1 MISRRSLIAG
11 GAAAAAAV
19 AAPRFTLAAGPAAT
33 VKIGFIDSFSGVFS
47 DIAAIHKVGAELA
60 LADMNANPKSR
71 VKFEFS
77 YADDNSKPAVAGTE
91 ARRLVGQDNV
101 DVLFG
106 LTSSANGLALAAL
119 ANELGTF
126 MLELGPQDSSI
137 TGAKAGKLTY
147 RFSPN
152 NHMMLKTL
160 STRVLALGKKWYFIQ
175 ADYAFGKDAYN
186 ELSAILS
193 RAGGTEIGHDVV
205 KLGTSDFSSNLTK
218 ARNTDADVL
227 MLANSGLDAANA
239 AKQFVDYGL
248 GKKMKLAGINLE
260 DFYYKAVPLDAIA
273 GTTFPVAWTPTCSD
287 GARKLTARLKK
298 NVSGPI
304 SWRHYFGDMGATALM
319 QRINSA
325 GTTQADKLAAAFENY
340 SFDAAKPSRS
350 TFQAWDHQLAQDVFA
365 GSVVTQKRFDKT
377 QFMFDLVGEVA
388 ASDSD
393 GGPNTPWAREAKA
406 AFASQ
411 TLTPRA
417 NYTPKTF

>member
-11 GAAAAAAV
+11 GAAAAAAATV
-19 AAPRFTLAAGPAAT
+19 PRFTLAAGPAAT

-47 DIAAIHKVGAELA
+47 DIAAYHKTGAELA
-60 LADMNANPKSR
+60 LADMNAKGR
-71 VKFEFS
+71 VKFEFAF
-77 YADDNSKPAVAGTE
+77 ADDNSKPAVATTE
-91 ARRLVGQDNV
+91 ARRLVGQENV

-106 LTSSANGLALAAL
+106 LTSSANGLALAPL

-137 TGAKAGKLTY
+137 TGSKAGKLTY

-186 ELSAILS
+186 ELSAILQ
-193 RAGGTEIGHDVV
+193 RAGGTEIGHDIV
-205 KLGTSDFSSNLTK
+205 KLGTSDFSPNLTK
-218 ARNTDADVL
+218 ARNSDADVL

-248 GKKMKLAGINLE
+248 SKKMKLAGINLE

-287 GARKLTARLKK
+287 GARRLTARLKRSV
-298 NVSGPI
+298 NGPI
-304 SWRHYFGDMGATALM
+304 SWRHYFGYMGATALM
-319 QRINSA
+319 QRIMEA
-325 GTTQADKLAAAFENY
+325 RTTQAEKLAAAFENY

-350 TFQAWDHQLAQDVFA
+350 TFLPWDHQLTQDVFA
-365 GSVVTQKRFDKT
+365 GAVVTTKRFAQT
-377 QFMFDLVGEVA
+377 QFMFDLVGEVSA
-388 ASDSD
+388 ADAD
-393 GGPNTPWAREAKA
+393 GGPNAPWAREAKA
-406 AFASQ
+406 AMASQ
-411 TLTPRA
+411 TVTARP
-417 NYTPKTF
+417 NYVAKTF

>member
-1 MISRRSLIAG
+1 MISRRSLLAG

-19 AAPRFTLAAGPAAT
+19 SAPRFTLAAGPAAT

-47 DIAAIHKVGAELA
+47 DIAAYHKIGAELA
-60 LADMNANPKSR
+60 LADMNAKGR

-77 YADDNSKPAVAGTE
+77 YADDNSKPAVATTE

-106 LTSSANGLALAAL
+106 MTSSANGLALAPL

-126 MLELGPQDSSI
+126 LLELGPQDSTI
-137 TGAKAGKLTY
+137 TGTKAGKLTY

-152 NHMMLKTL
+152 NRMMLKTL

-186 ELSAILS
+186 ELSAILQ
-193 RAGGTEIGHDVV
+193 RAGGTEVGHDVV
-205 KLGTSDFSSNLTK
+205 KLGTSDFSPNLTK
-218 ARNTDADVL
+218 ARNSDADVL

-287 GARKLTARLKK
+287 GARRLTARLKRS
-298 NVSGPI
+298 VSGPI
-304 SWRHYFGDMGATALM
+304 SWRHYFGYVGATALM
-319 QRINSA
+319 QRITEA
-325 GTTQADKLAAAFENY
+325 RTTNAEKLAQAFENY

-350 TFQAWDHQLAQDVFA
+350 TFQAWDHQLTQDVFA
-365 GSVVTQKRFDKT
+365 GAVVNSKRFAQT
-377 QFMFDLVGEVA
+377 QFMFDVVGEVA
-388 ASDSD
+388 AADAD

-406 AFASQ
+406 AIASQ
-411 TLTPRA
+411 SVTARP
-417 NYTPKTF
+417 NYVAKTF

>member
-1 MISRRSLIAG
+1 MLSRRSLLAG

-47 DIAAIHKVGAELA
+47 DIAALHRVSADLA
-60 LADMNANPKSR
+60 LADFNRTASR
-71 VKFEFS
+71 VKFEFA
-77 YADDNSKPAVAGTE
+77 YADDNSKPAVATTE
-91 ARRLVGQDNV
+91 ARRLVGQENV

-137 TGAKAGKLTY
+137 TGSKAGKLTY

-175 ADYAFGKDAYN
+175 ADYAFGKDAYT
-186 ELSAILS
+186 ELSAILA
-193 RAGGTEIGHDVV
+193 RAGGSEVGHDIV
-205 KLGTSDFSSNLTK
+205 KLGTNDFSSNLTK

-287 GARKLTARLKK
+287 SARRLTARLKK
-298 NVSGPI
+298 SINGPI
-304 SWRHYFGDMGATALM
+304 SWRHYFGYVGAMALM
-319 QRINSA
+319 QRIATA
-325 GTTQADKLAAAFENY
+325 GTTQADKLASAFENY
-340 SFDAAKPSRS
+340 SFEAYKPNKS
-350 TFQAWDHQLAQDVFA
+350 TFMAYDHQLAQDVFA
-365 GSVVTQKRFDKT
+365 GAVVPNKRFEKT
-377 QFMFDLVGEVA
+377 GFMFDVVGEVA
-388 ASDSD
+388 AADSD
-393 GGPNTPWAREAKA
+393 GGPNSPWARDAKA
-406 AFASQ
+406 ALASQ
-411 TLTPRA
+411 TVAPRA
-417 NYTPKTF
+417 GYTPKTF

>member
-1 MISRRSLIAG
+1 MISRRSLLVG
-11 GAAAAAAV
+11 GAAAAAAA

-47 DIAAIHKVGAELA
+47 DIAALHRIGADLA
-60 LADMNANPKSR
+60 LADFNAKSSR

-77 YADDNSKPAVAGTE
+77 YADDNSKPAVASTE

-106 LTSSANGLALAAL
+106 MTSSANGLALAAL
-119 ANELGTF
+119 ANELGVF
-126 MLELGPQDSSI
+126 LLELGPQDSSI
-137 TGAKAGKLTY
+137 TGSKAGKLTY

-186 ELSAILS
+186 ELSGILQ
-193 RAGGTEIGHDVV
+193 RAGGTEVGHDVV

-218 ARNTDADVL
+218 ARNSDADVL

-273 GTTFPVAWTPTCSD
+273 GTTFPVAWTPTCRD
-287 GARKLTARLKK
+287 GARRLTAHLKK
-298 NVSGPI
+298 SINTPI
-304 SWRHYFGDMGATALM
+304 SWRHYFGYVGATSLM
-319 QRINSA
+319 QRIAGS
-325 GTTQADKLAAAFENY
+325 GTTAADKLVAAFENY
-340 SFDAAKPSRS
+340 SFDAAKPSKS

-365 GSVVTQKRFDKT
+365 GSVVNSKRFAKT

-388 ASDSD
+388 AADSD
-393 GGPNTPWAREAKA
+393 GGPNTPWAIEAKK
-406 AFASQ
+406 AFAGQ
-411 TLTPRA
+411 TVAPRA
-417 NYTPKTF
+417 NYSPKTF

>member
-1 MISRRSLIAG
+1 MISRRSLLAS

-19 AAPRFTLAAGPAAT
+19 SAPRFTLAAGPAAT

-47 DIAAIHKVGAELA
+47 DIAAYHKIGAELA
-60 LADMNANPKSR
+60 LADMNAKGR

-77 YADDNSKPAVAGTE
+77 FADDNSKPAVATTE

-106 LTSSANGLALAAL
+106 MTSSANGLALAPL

-126 MLELGPQDSSI
+126 LLELGPQDSTI

-152 NHMMLKTL
+152 NRMMLKTL

-186 ELSAILS
+186 ELSAILQH
-193 RAGGTEIGHDVV
+193 AGGTEVGHDIV
-205 KLGTSDFSSNLTK
+205 KLGTSDFSPNLTK
-218 ARNTDADVL
+218 ARNSDADVL
-227 MLANSGLDAANA
+227 MLTNSGLDAANA

-287 GARKLTARLKK
+287 GARRLTARLKK
-298 NVSGPI
+298 SVSGPI
-304 SWRHYFGDMGATALM
+304 SWRHYFGYMGATALM
-319 QRINSA
+319 QRIMEA
-325 GTTQADKLAAAFENY
+325 RTTNAEKLAAAFENY

-350 TFQAWDHQLAQDVFA
+350 TFQAWDHQLTQDVFA
-365 GSVVTQKRFDKT
+365 GAVVNSKRFAQT
-377 QFMFDLVGEVA
+377 QFMFDLVGEVSA
-388 ASDSD
+388 ADAD

-406 AFASQ
+406 AIASQ
-411 TLTPRA
+411 TVTSRP
-417 NYTPKTF
+417 NYVAKTF

>member
-1 MISRRSLIAG
+1 M
-11 GAAAAAAV
+11 
-19 AAPRFTLAAGPAAT
+19 
-33 VKIGFIDSFSGVFS
+33 KIGFIDSFSGVFS
-47 DIAAIHKVGAELA
+47 DIAAIHKIGAELA
-60 LADMNANPKSR
+60 LADMNAKGR

-77 YADDNSKPAVAGTE
+77 YADDNSKPATAGTE

-106 LTSSANGLALAAL
+106 LTSSANGLALAPL

-186 ELSAILS
+186 ELSAILQ

-205 KLGTSDFSSNLTK
+205 KLGTSDFSPNMTK
-218 ARNTDADVL
+218 ARNSDADVL
-227 MLANSGLDAANA
+227 VLANSGLDAANA
-239 AKQFVDYGL
+239 ARQFVDYGL
-248 GKKMKLAGINLE
+248 GKKMRLAGINLE

-287 GARKLTARLKK
+287 GARRLTARLKRS
-298 NVSGPI
+298 VSGPI
-304 SWRHYFGDMGATALM
+304 SWRHYFGYMGATSLM
-319 QRINSA
+319 QRILEA
-325 GTTQADKLAAAFENY
+325 RTTNAEKLAQAFENY

-350 TFQAWDHQLAQDVFA
+350 TYLAWDHQLTQDVFA
-365 GSVVTQKRFDKT
+365 GAVVSSKRFAKT
-377 QFMFDLVGEVA
+377 EFMFDVVGEVSA
-388 ASDSD
+388 ADAD
-393 GGPNTPWAREAKA
+393 GGPNAPWSREAKA
-406 AFASQ
+406 AMASQ
-411 TLTPRA
+411 TVTPRP
-417 NYTPKTF
+417 NYVAKTF

>member
-1 MISRRSLIAG
+1 MISRRSLLAG

-19 AAPRFTLAAGPAAT
+19 SAPRFTLAAGPAAT

-60 LADMNANPKSR
+60 LADMNAKGR

-77 YADDNSKPAVAGTE
+77 YADDNSKPATAGTE

-106 LTSSANGLALAAL
+106 LTSSANGLALAPL

-186 ELSAILS
+186 ELSAILQ

-205 KLGTSDFSSNLTK
+205 KLGTSDFSPNMTK
-218 ARNTDADVL
+218 ARNSDADVL
-227 MLANSGLDAANA
+227 VLANSGLDAANA
-239 AKQFVDYGL
+239 ARQFVDYGL
-248 GKKMKLAGINLE
+248 GKKMRLAGINLE

-287 GARKLTARLKK
+287 GARRLTARLKRS
-298 NVSGPI
+298 VSGPI
-304 SWRHYFGDMGATALM
+304 SWRHYFGYMGATSLM
-319 QRINSA
+319 QRILEA
-325 GTTQADKLAAAFENY
+325 RTTNAEKLAQAFENY

-350 TFQAWDHQLAQDVFA
+350 TYLAWDHQLTQDVFA
-365 GSVVTQKRFDKT
+365 GAVVSSKRFAKT
-377 QFMFDLVGEVA
+377 EFMFDVVGEVSA
-388 ASDSD
+388 ADAD
-393 GGPNTPWAREAKA
+393 GGPNAPWSREAKA
-406 AFASQ
+406 AMASQ
-411 TLTPRA
+411 TVTPRP
-417 NYTPKTF
+417 NYVAKTF

>member
-1 MISRRSLIAG
+1 MISRRSLLAG

-19 AAPRFTLAAGPAAT
+19 SAPRFTLAAGPAAT

-47 DIAAIHKVGAELA
+47 DIAAIHKIGAELA
-60 LADMNANPKSR
+60 LADMNAKGR

-77 YADDNSKPAVAGTE
+77 YADDNSKPATASTE

-106 LTSSANGLALAAL
+106 LTSSANGLALAPL

-186 ELSAILS
+186 ELSAILQ

-205 KLGTSDFSSNLTK
+205 KLGTSDFSPNMTK
-218 ARNTDADVL
+218 ARNSDADVL
-227 MLANSGLDAANA
+227 VLANSGLDAANA
-239 AKQFVDYGL
+239 ARQFVDYGL
-248 GKKMKLAGINLE
+248 GKKMRLAGINLE

-287 GARKLTARLKK
+287 GARRLTARLKRS
-298 NVSGPI
+298 VSGPI
-304 SWRHYFGDMGATALM
+304 SWRHYFGYMGATSLM
-319 QRINSA
+319 QRILEA
-325 GTTQADKLAAAFENY
+325 RTTNAEKLAQAFENY

-350 TFQAWDHQLAQDVFA
+350 TYLAWDHQLTQDVFA
-365 GSVVTQKRFDKT
+365 GAVVSSKRFAKT
-377 QFMFDLVGEVA
+377 EFMFDVVGEVSA
-388 ASDSD
+388 ADAD
-393 GGPNTPWAREAKA
+393 GGPNAPWSREAKA
-406 AFASQ
+406 AMASQ
-411 TLTPRA
+411 TVTPRP
-417 NYTPKTF
+417 NYVAKTF

>member
-1 MISRRSLIAG
+1 MISRRSLLAG
-11 GAAAAAAV
+11 GAAAAAAASV
-19 AAPRFTLAAGPAAT
+19 PRFTLAAGPAAT

-47 DIAAIHKVGAELA
+47 DIAALHKIGAELA
-60 LADMNANPKSR
+60 LADVNAKSSR
-71 VKFEFS
+71 VKFEFV

-91 ARRLVGQDNV
+91 ARRLVGQENV

-106 LTSSANGLALAAL
+106 LTSSANGLALASL

-126 MLELGPQDSSI
+126 MLELGPQDSTI
-137 TGAKAGKLTY
+137 TGSKAGKLTY

-160 STRVLALGKKWYFIQ
+160 STRVLALGKKWFFIQ

-186 ELSAILS
+186 ELSAILA
-193 RAGGTEIGHDVV
+193 RAGGTEVGHDVV

-239 AKQFVDYGL
+239 CKQFVDFGL

-273 GTTFPVAWTPTCSD
+273 GTTFPVAWTPTCSES
-287 GARKLTARLKK
+287 ARRLTARLKRSV
-298 NVSGPI
+298 NTPI
-304 SWRHYFGDMGATALM
+304 SWRHYFGYAGAMSLM
-319 QRINSA
+319 QRIASA
-325 GTTQADKLAAAFENY
+325 GTTDAAKLASAFENY
-340 SFDAAKPSRS
+340 SFDGFKPNKS
-350 TFQAWDHQLAQDVFA
+350 TYQAWDHQLAQDVFA
-365 GSVVTQKRFDKT
+365 GSVVSNKT
-377 QFMFDLVGEVA
+377 FARTGFMFDVVGEVSA
-388 ASDSD
+388 ADSD
-393 GGPNTPWAREAKA
+393 GGPNSPWAREAKA
-406 AFASQ
+406 AMASQ
-411 TLTPRA
+411 TVASRP

>member
-1 MISRRSLIAG
+1 MISRRSLLAG
-11 GAAAAAAV
+11 GAAAVAAAS
-19 AAPRFTLAAGPAAT
+19 APRFTLAAGPAAT
-33 VKIGFIDSFSGVFS
+33 VKIGFIDSYSGVFS

-60 LADMNANPKSR
+60 LADMNAKGR
-71 VKFEFS
+71 VKFEF
-77 YADDNSKPAVAGTE
+77 AFGDDNSKPATAGTE
-91 ARRLVGQDNV
+91 ARRLVGQENV

-106 LTSSANGLALAAL
+106 LTSSANGLAMTSLC
-119 ANELGTF
+119 NELGTF

-137 TGAKAGKLTY
+137 TGTKAGKLTY

-152 NHMMLKTL
+152 NRMMLKTL

-186 ELSAILS
+186 ELSAILQ

-227 MLANSGLDAANA
+227 VLANSGLDAANA

-248 GKKMKLAGINLE
+248 GRKMKLAGINLE

-287 GARKLTARLKK
+287 GARRLTARLRKSI
-298 NVSGPI
+298 NTPI
-304 SWRHYFGDMGATALM
+304 SWRHYFGYMGAMSLM
-319 QRINSA
+319 QRIA
-325 GTTQADKLAAAFENY
+325 EARTTNAEKLAQAFENY

-350 TFQAWDHQLAQDVFA
+350 TYQAWDHQLTQDIFA
-365 GSVVTQKRFDKT
+365 GSVVNNKRFAQT
-377 QFMFDLVGEVA
+377 QFMFDLVGEVSA
-388 ASDSD
+388 ADAD

-406 AFASQ
+406 TIASQ
-411 TLTPRA
+411 SVTPRP
-417 NYTPKTF
+417 NYVAKTF